1 MSTDQRLN
9 IAEHLLTD
17 RVREGHGERTAL
29 RLDDSSLSYAEVDA
43 LADRYASALHHLDVR
58 AEERVFVA
66 MPDGPGFVGALFGA
80 LKLGAVPVM
89 VNPHQPADAF
99 AGIVAYAGAR
109 LAIVDAE
116 AVPLAEEA
124 ASLAGRALPLLVVGD
139 ATGAPGDDDTDRRS
153 AQRSGTGGGHTH
165 LEDLPVGGPVEAAPT
180 HPDDPALW
188 LFSGGTT
195 GTPKAVV
202 QTHRSFA
209 NTTRLYGQQA
219 VGYGPD
225 DVTLS
230 VPKLYFGYAT
240 GCNLF
245 FPFSVGA
252 SAVLFPDRATPEAVF
267 ARIAAHRPTI
277 LVNVPSMMQAMLDHP
292 DAASQDLSS
301 LRFSTSA
308 GEALPPA
315 LYERWQATFGVEV
328 LDGLGTAEMWHI
340 FLSNVPGDVKPGTLG
355 KPVPGFRV
363 EVRDD
368 DGRELPAGE
377 VGKLWVAGDSRGIG
391 YWRDMERTKE
401 VFRGEWVV
409 TGDLVQRD
417 EQGYLSYVGR
427 GDDAIKVKG
436 KWLVPAEVEGVLGD
450 HPEVTSA
457 VVVGAPDAT
466 GLIKPAAFVTVSE
479 QRDGLEDELQ
489 RWVIERLEAYKHLR
503 VIEVVEELPRT
514 HLGKVNRT
522 VMKERA
528 RDRLRDGGGAGDG
541 DGHDGGD
548 GHGDGHGHGDD
559 HGRRTEHTSGWEE
572 HDDE

>member
-1 MSTDQRLN
+1 VSKQHERLN
-9 IAEHLLTD
+9 IAERFLTD
-17 RVREGHGERTAL
+17 RIREGSGGRIAL
-29 RLDDSSLSYAEVDA
+29 RLDDGQLTYAEVDA
-43 LADRYASALHHLDVR
+43 LADRYASALRHLDVR
-58 AEERVFVA
+58 AEERVFLA
-66 MPDGPGFVGALFGA
+66 LPDGPDFVGALFGA

-89 VNPHQPADAF
+89 VNPRQPADAF
-99 AGIVAYAGAR
+99 AGIVAYARAR
-109 LAIVDAE
+109 LAIVDVE
-116 AVPLAEEA
+116 VVPLAEEA
-124 ASLAGRALPLLVVGD
+124 ADLAEVALPLLMV
-139 ATGAPGDDDTDRRS
+139 
-153 AQRSGTGGGHTH
+153 GGGGRPGAGDGGQGSGEIGVRTH
-165 LEDLPVGGPVEAAPT
+165 LDDLPEGGPIEAAPT

-209 NTTRLYGQQA
+209 NTTELYTRA

-252 SAVLFPDRATPEAVF
+252 SAVLFADAPTPEALF
-267 ARIAAHRPTI
+267 PRIAQHRPTI
-277 LVNVPSMMQAMLDHP
+277 LVNVPSMMQSMLDHP
-292 DAASQDLSS
+292 DASEQDLSS
-301 LRFSTSA
+301 LRFATSA

-315 LYERWQATFGVEV
+315 LYDRWQAAFGVEV

-355 KPVPGFRV
+355 KPIPGFRV

-368 DGRELPAGE
+368 EGQPVPSGE

-391 YWRDMERTKE
+391 YWRNMAGTKQ

-409 TGDLVQRD
+409 TGDLVRQD
-417 EQGYLSYVGR
+417 DDGYISYVGR

-436 KWLVPAEVEGVLGD
+436 KWLVPAEVEGVLGE

-457 VVVGAPDAT
+457 VVVGAPDAA
-466 GLIKPAAFVTVSE
+466 GLLKPAAFVTVE
-479 QRDGLEDELQ
+479 ADRDGIEEELQ
-489 RWVIERLEAYKHLR
+489 RWVIERLDAYKHPR
-503 VIEVVEELPRT
+503 IIEVVEDLPRT

-522 VMKERA
+522 VMKDRA
-528 RDRLRDGGGAGDG
+528 RQRLIEHRPEGS
-541 DGHDGGD
+541 
-548 GHGDGHGHGDD
+548 DD
-559 HGRRTEHTSGWEE
+559 
-572 HDDE
+572 